1 MVASSLQVLRERT
14 RSILYAANM
23 EGQRRVYGAR
33 EVGNCPA
40 DFQSCFVVQ
49 YFLTIPQLLSFGTV
63 IYVLWHFILE
73 VCNFLFYFSWL

>member
-1 MVASSLQVLRERT
+1 MVASSLQVSRERT

-49 YFLTIPQLLSFGTV
+49 YFLTIPNSSLLAQ
-63 IYVLWHFILE
+63 
-73 VCNFLFYFSWL
+73 